1 MKKYSLLSLILA
13 QFFISSHIPLAYGED
28 QIIFE
33 QSDGTEKQVDLKK
46 PSNQDNKDSSTMND
60 TTTSD
65 INNDNQ
71 DDSDVLFVQ
80 NLTPSKQHIDP
91 WMALVQ
97 SKNKDYDAIEEA
109 LSNGQN
115 VNQVLFEGDTMLIL
129 GAMQNNLKEVQLALK
144 YNANTHLQNKDG
156 DLALHWA
163 AGTGNVEIV
172 KALVLAS
179 SSGSSNVK
187 SKSKNTPVT
196 VNDINK
202 TNKVGRTP
210 LHFAALYKPNVD
222 TIEYLLSLPIDINAV
237 DANGQTPAHFAAAVG
252 RWENLEVLLKHGAKL
267 FIQDKNDLTVEQLIL
282 QKADIQAMVRMY
294 PYLSTDGKK
303 QIRDKLSGLPIDWN
317 KPSAYLDENRFTPT
331 SPTPTP
337 PKLTKK

>member
-46 PSNQDNKDSSTMND
+46 TPAQDSSTMNN
-60 TTTSD
+60 TTSSD
-65 INNDNQ
+65 SNNDNK

-80 NLTPSKQHIDP
+80 NLAPSKPHIDP

-97 SKNKDYDAIEEA
+97 SKNKDYEAIEEA
-109 LSNGQN
+109 LNNGQN
-115 VNQVLFEGDTMLIL
+115 VNQVLFDGDTMLIL

-163 AGTGNVEIV
+163 AGTGNVDIV
-172 KALVLAS
+172 KVLVS
-179 SSGSSNVK
+179 SSNSNSATTK
-187 SKSKNTPVT
+187 GKSKNTT
-196 VNDINK
+196 TNISDTNK

-222 TIEYLLSLPIDINAV
+222 TIEYLLTQPVDINAV
-237 DANGQTPAHFAAAVG
+237 DVNGQTPAHFAAAVG

-282 QKADIQAMVRMY
+282 EKADIQAMVRMY

-317 KPSAYLDENRFTPT
+317 KPSAYLDENRIAST
-331 SPTPTP
+331 SSTT
-337 PKLTKK
+337 LSSTNNTVKK

>member
-1 MKKYSLLSLILA
+1 MKKYTVLSLVLA
-13 QFFISSHIPLAYGED
+13 QLFISSNIPLAYAED

-33 QSDGTEKQVDLKK
+33 QSDGTEKKVDLKK
-46 PSNQDNKDSSTMND
+46 TSEQDKSQSMDNTTSNQEENK
-60 TTTSD
+60 
-65 INNDNQ
+65 

-80 NLTPSKQHIDP
+80 SLNPPKYHIDP

-97 SKNKDYDAIEEA
+97 ARNKDYDAIEEA
-109 LSNGQN
+109 LTNGQN

-129 GAMQNNLKEVQLALK
+129 GSMQNNLKEVQLALK

-163 AGTGNVEIV
+163 AGTGNVDIV
-172 KALVLAS
+172 KALVTAS
-179 SSGSSNVK
+179 NANSSVSN
-187 SKSKNTPVT
+187 SKNKPKNNNVIS
-196 VNDINK
+196 DINK
-202 TNKVGRTP
+202 TNKGGRTP

-222 TIEYLLSLPIDINAV
+222 TIEYLLTQPVDINAV

-267 FIQDKNDLTVEQLIL
+267 FIQDKNDFTVEQLIL
-282 QKADIQAMVRMY
+282 EKADVQAMVRMY

-317 KPSAYLDENRFTPT
+317 KPSAYLDENRIVST
-331 SPTPTP
+331 SSTNNTV
-337 PKLTKK
+337 KK